1 MHIAYIQIFNDVIKM
16 KRLFVIIKILLF
28 TSVGF
33 GYPSVGLISNIHERT
48 QSMIFPEQIVMMKVN
63 DSDITQNYQDSIY
76 NLSPNT
82 CSFIDMN
89 KSFMISNGENHV
101 KRCDEFIPNF

>member
-33 GYPSVGLISNIHERT
+33 GCPSIGLISNIQERT
-48 QSMIFPEQIVMMKVN
+48 QFVTIPEQIVMMKVN
-63 DSDITQNYQDSIY
+63 DSYITQNYQHSSN
-76 NLSPNT
+76 NLSANT